1 MVASLC
7 FRLPSTDYT
16 ESTTVQEWLES
27 IKMGQYTNNFAEA
40 GYEKLKEVTSLNSA
54 DLQRL
59 GIKLIGHK
67 NKICKSVK
75 EVSKSLQKKTSIP
88 V

>member
-7 FRLPSTDYT
+7 FRLPSIDYT